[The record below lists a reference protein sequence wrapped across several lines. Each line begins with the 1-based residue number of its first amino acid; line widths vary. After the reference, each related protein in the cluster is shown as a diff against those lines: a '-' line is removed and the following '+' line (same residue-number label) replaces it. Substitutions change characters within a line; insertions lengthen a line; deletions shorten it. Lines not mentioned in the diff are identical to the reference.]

1 MAEPRKRTKLIV
13 FITVAVLA
21 FVIGIVCALWYQN
34 TQARARFQNVEVTFL
49 TPQQAIVFWKT
60 PERLSVGFA
69 RFGTTSSNRDKT
81 VDQTSSEP
89 SEVHAVMLEDVPPDG
104 FYLSIHEP
112 NESRWLMPE
121 IIAVKYSPELL
132 EGGGL

>member
-1 MAEPRKRTKLIV
+1 MSEPQKSTKLIV

-21 FVIGIVCALWYQN
+21 FVVGIICTLWYQN
-34 TQARARFQNVEVTFL
+34 EQARARFQNVEVTFL

-69 RFGTTSSNRDKT
+69 RFGTTSANRDQT

-104 FYLSIHEP
+104 LYLSIHEP
-112 NESRWLMPE
+112 GESRWLMPD
-121 IIAVKYSPELL
+121 IIPVKYSPELL
-132 EGGGL
+132 EGEGL